1 MFCFLHHQ
9 KEEPQKNHRVQF
21 KKGAAALMFVCLTSL
36 WTDAVTFS
44 LSLSLSVGVVETGL
58 FVGMAER
65 VYFGM
70 EDGSVK
76 VRDSPMN

>member
-1 MFCFLHHQ
+1 M
-9 KEEPQKNHRVQF
+9 NV
-21 KKGAAALMFVCLTSL
+21 
-36 WTDAVTFS
+36 
-44 LSLSLSVGVVETGL
+44 LSNYLIKGVVETGL

-76 VRDSPMN
+76 TRDPAIN

>member
-1 MFCFLHHQ
+1 MLNAFLCVIMY
-9 KEEPQKNHRVQF
+9 NINNSDLCV
-21 KKGAAALMFVCLTSL
+21 SL
-36 WTDAVTFS
+36 
-44 LSLSLSVGVVETGL
+44 GVVETGL

-76 VRDSPMN
+76 IRDPPVN

>member
-1 MFCFLHHQ
+1 M
-9 KEEPQKNHRVQF
+9 NV
-21 KKGAAALMFVCLTSL
+21 
-36 WTDAVTFS
+36 
-44 LSLSLSVGVVETGL
+44 LSFYEGVVETGL

-76 VRDSPMN
+76 TRDPPVN